1 MKKQNQLLRNRIPR
15 VQNEVKNVCVFYKDG
30 DSTMLFLK
38 APYEVALMVEHH
50 LKKILKKYDV
60 KLKGIFIYTQGK

>member
-1 MKKQNQLLRNRIPR
+1 MEQQNQLPTRNRIPR
-15 VQNEVKNVCVFYKDG
+15 VQNKEVKNVRVFYKDG

-60 KLKGIFIYTQGK
+60 KLKGIFIYTQ